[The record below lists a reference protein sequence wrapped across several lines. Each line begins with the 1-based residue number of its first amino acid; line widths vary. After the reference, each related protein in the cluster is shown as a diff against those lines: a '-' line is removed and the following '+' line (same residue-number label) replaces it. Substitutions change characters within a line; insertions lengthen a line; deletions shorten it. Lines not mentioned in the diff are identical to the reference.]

1 MCRLFL
7 WVKSREEGMI
17 EMNKITIGLI
27 GLGKMGGNLGLN
39 LIDKGWNVVGF
50 NRSPEK
56 SKAIENEGLSV
67 VYSLEDLAM
76 SLEGRRVFWLMLP
89 QGNPVDSTIE
99 ALIPYLKEDDI
110 IIDGGNSMYKTSI
123 ERYKKLKALGYN
135 FIDIGTSGGT
145 EGARKGACM
154 MVGGE
159 SSVVEIMMPIL
170 KSICV
175 EDGVAY
181 MGSPGAGHFVKM
193 IHNGIEYG
201 MMQAIGEGFEVLEAS
216 EFELNFKDVA
226 KVWNN
231 GSIISGYLMQMTEQA
246 FDESEILEDVDS
258 VVDASG
264 EGLWTVE
271 TALALKVPVPVI
283 MTSLNERYRSKRKD
297 SFSGKVVAAQRNQF
311 GGHKLHKR

>member
-1 MCRLFL
+1 MKN
-7 WVKSREEGMI
+7 VS
-17 EMNKITIGLI
+17 IGLI

-39 LIDKGWNVVGF
+39 LVDHGWNVVGY

-56 SKAIENEGLSV
+56 SKTLEEQGLSV
-67 VYSLEDLAM
+67 VYTIEDLVNA
-76 SLEGRRVFWLMLP
+76 LEGTRIFWLMVP
-89 QGNPVDSTIE
+89 QGMPVDLTINQ
-99 ALIPYLKEDDI
+99 LMPYLTEGDI

-123 ERYKKLKALGYN
+123 ERYKLLKEKKLQ
-135 FIDIGTSGGT
+135 FVDIGTSGGVG
-145 EGARKGACM
+145 GARNGACM

-159 SSVVEIMMPIL
+159 VETVEQLMPIL

-175 EDGVAY
+175 ADGVAY
-181 MGSPGAGHFVKM
+181 MGAPGAGHFVKM

-216 EFELNFKDVA
+216 EFDLDFKTIS

-231 GSIISGYLMQMTEQA
+231 GSIITSYLMQMTQQA
-246 FDESEILEDVDS
+246 FENSQRLEDIDS

-271 TALALKVPVPVI
+271 TALELQVPVPVI
-283 MTSLNERYRSKRKD
+283 MTALNERYRSKRKD

-311 GGHKLHKR
+311 GGHALHKR

>member
-1 MCRLFL
+1 MEKMS
-7 WVKSREEGMI
+7 V
-17 EMNKITIGLI
+17 GLI

-39 LIDKGWNVVGF
+39 LMDHGWTVVGY

-56 SKAIENEGLSV
+56 SKVLEEQGLSV
-67 VYSLEDLAM
+67 VYTIEELANT
-76 SLEGRRVFWLMLP
+76 LEGIRVFWLMVP
-89 QGNPVDSTIE
+89 QGAPVDLT
-99 ALIPYLKEDDI
+99 LDQLMPYLKETDI

-123 ERYKKLKALGYN
+123 ERYNKLKEKGLQ
-135 FIDIGTSGGT
+135 FVDIGTSGGVG
-145 EGARKGACM
+145 GARNGACL

-159 SSVVEIMMPIL
+159 TSTVEQLMPML

-175 EDGVAY
+175 VDGVAY
-181 MGSPGAGHFVKM
+181 MGAPGAGHFVKM

-201 MMQAIGEGFEVLEAS
+201 MMQAIGEGFEILEAS
-216 EFELNFKDVA
+216 EFDLNFKDVS

-231 GSIISGYLMQMTEQA
+231 GSIISSYLMKMTEQA
-246 FDESEILEDVDS
+246 FENSDRLDEIDS

-271 TALALKVPVPVI
+271 TALELKVPVPVI
-283 MTSLNERYRSKRKD
+283 MTALNERYRSKRKD

-311 GGHKLHKR
+311 GGHALHKR